1 METLKTKKMELT
13 TKELEL
19 LNEIKDSQHE
29 EGHSEFTNEDVLDKK
44 RAGVLSNLVQ
54 KGLVYDSYE
63 NYDKYDNPD
72 NTKMWCLE
80 HSAVDIVGLPEEWGK
95 Y

>member
-1 METLKTKKMELT
+1 MELT
-13 TKELEL
+13 NQELEL

-29 EGHSEFTNEDVLDKK
+29 EGHSEFTNEDVLNKK

-54 KGLVYDSYE
+54 KGLVYDSY
-63 NYDKYDNPD
+63 DGYDNG
-72 NTKMWCLE
+72 TMWVLE
-80 HSAVDIVGLPEEWGK
+80 RSAVDIVGLPYYWKE